1 MDFEVIASG
10 FGFCEAALV
19 DDADNV
25 YFSDMFAGG
34 YYRVRPGGQPE
45 TVLPERLWIG
55 GAAMNDDGRLIL
67 AGKGGL
73 IVVDPVTGASSALLT
88 EVEGE
93 PIIAVNDIEPD
104 GRGGLYGG
112 TIDFD
117 AILVRGD
124 KPKPGKLFHL
134 AQDGRLTVLRDDV
147 VASNGMA
154 YSPDGRTLYHSECTA
169 GIWAYPLGADGLPG
183 PGRLLAAHD
192 DCDGLVV
199 DEAGRI
205 WVAFYAKAEIL
216 RYRPDGT
223 LDARIGLPYPHVIT
237 MAFGASDRRNVYV
250 VVGGNDKRPG
260 VGGVVRIRSDVPGL
274 RPGKTRF
281 R

>member
-10 FGFCEAALV
+10 FGFCEAPLV
-19 DDADNV
+19 DDAGNV
-25 YFSDMFAGG
+25 YFSDLLAGG
-34 YYRVRPGGQPE
+34 YHRVRPGGRPE
-45 TVLPERLWIG
+45 QVLAERIWIG
-55 GAAMNDDGRLIL
+55 GAAANDDGTIVLG
-67 AGKGGL
+67 GKGGL
-73 IVVDPVTGASSALLT
+73 VRLDPATGRTTPLLSAL
-88 EVEGE
+88 EGQ
-93 PIIAVNDIEPD
+93 PIVAVNDIEPD

-124 KPKPGKLFHL
+124 APEPGKLFHL
-134 AQDGRLTVLRDDV
+134 SPEGRVTVLRDDV
-147 VASNGMA
+147 VASNGLA
-154 YSPDGRTLYHSECTA
+154 YSPDGRTLYHSESTV
-169 GIWAYPLGADGLPG
+169 GVWAYPIGADGLPG
-183 PGRLLAAHD
+183 PGRVFAPHD

-205 WVAFYAKAEIL
+205 WVAFWARAEIL
-216 RYRPDGT
+216 RYRDDGT
-223 LDARIGLPYPHVIT
+223 LDATIRLPYPHVIS
-237 MAFGASDRRNVYV
+237 MAFGALDRRDVYV
-250 VVGGNDKRPG
+250 IVGGNAKQPG